1 MTRARAMQYMY
12 TYLLELTTNWE
23 RGEVIKTDF
32 VLRLL
37 FLSSIRVRISCVKQV
52 INLSIFVTKRSLY
65 SVSLLKY
72 MLSSVHWMSVCVY
85 IGVYVCMDVCMK
97 GFLYVYLSVLQSN
110 FCLY

>member
-1 MTRARAMQYMY
+1 MQYMY
-12 TYLLELTTNWE
+12 TYLLDLTTNWE

-37 FLSSIRVRISCVKQV
+37 FLSSIRVRISCVKHV

-72 MLSSVHWMSVCVY
+72 MLSRVHWMCVDVYRSVC
-85 IGVYVCMDVCMK
+85 I
-97 GFLYVYLSVLQSN
+97 
-110 FCLY
+110 